1 MFTLFKCLFCS
12 EQVSTT
18 LGLGYS
24 LWVGDQQDVTESP
37 GGQKPRGHGLP
48 LVSGRA
54 TPTG

>member
-24 LWVGDQQDVTESP
+24 LWVGDQKDVTESP